1 MYALCSFPLKSL
13 QPRHLTASVISIDRL
28 LHTVS
33 ATAKDRADTNTF
45 NSFIYS
51 LLGRSSSI
59 IWWIDIWLALFF
71 GVAFIIE
78 IHLLNIQ
85 WTEMTPLT
93 NRHPRFPGSYGG
105 LPRPASK
112 ISLAVMHYG
121 SVVIRNTQAVD
132 GTVTVLI
139 KVMLVLCKKNFKNC
153 HLLAS
158 EQTGLIISSRNKGK
172 PWSTHQAML
181 C

>member
-1 MYALCSFPLKSL
+1 MLSALSLLKSL

-33 ATAKDRADTNTF
+33 ATAKDRAATNTF

-139 KVMLVLCKKNFKNC
+139 KVMLVLCKKKILKIATF
-153 HLLAS
+153 
-158 EQTGLIISSRNKGK
+158 
-172 PWSTHQAML
+172 
-181 C
+181 